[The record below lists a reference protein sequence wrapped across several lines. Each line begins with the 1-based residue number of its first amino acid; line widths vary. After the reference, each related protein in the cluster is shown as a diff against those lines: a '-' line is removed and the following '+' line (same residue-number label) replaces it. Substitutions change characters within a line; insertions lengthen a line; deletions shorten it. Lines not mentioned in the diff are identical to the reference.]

1 MTAVLSYG
9 EPSPRGTKAPNGS
22 SAPGVR
28 LPAALPVRALE
39 ITQFGGQNG
48 KRSTGWEYTFFF
60 FPISPLS
67 LSLSFFSIFF
77 LNINHNRFHKAP

>member
-60 FPISPLS
+60 PISPLS

-77 LNINHNRFHKAP
+77 F

>member
-60 FPISPLS
+60 PISPLS

-77 LNINHNRFHKAP
+77 FKYKSQPFS

>member
-67 LSLSFFSIFF
+67 LSLSLSFLSIFF
-77 LNINHNRFHKAP
+77 FF